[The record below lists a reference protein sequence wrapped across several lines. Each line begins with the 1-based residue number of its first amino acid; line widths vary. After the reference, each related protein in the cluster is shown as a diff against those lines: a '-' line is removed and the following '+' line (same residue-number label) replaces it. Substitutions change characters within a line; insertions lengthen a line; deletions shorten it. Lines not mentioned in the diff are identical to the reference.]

1 MDSNY
6 DEEMDRNVDF
16 DSEYEMMPMPIA
28 PMFMPGMNM
37 GMNMGMMGN
46 GMNPEMMGN
55 VMNPEMMRAYNF
67 QDMGMFQMMPPQAA
81 GFNFPDFYDEDV
93 SDDDLNESSR
103 KKKPKKDKYGYQKQV
118 NRIFNQMRRYN
129 PGVFRYLRMY
139 GLPRYAAERIV
150 KRIIRL
156 TLMYSEY

>member
-16 DSEYEMMPMPIA
+16 DSEYEMMPMPIM

-37 GMNMGMMGN
+37 GMNMGMMQN
-46 GMNPEMMGN
+46 GMNPEMM
-55 VMNPEMMRAYNF
+55 RQCNF
-67 QDMGMFQMMPPQAA
+67 IDMGMFQMMPPQAA
-81 GFNFPDFYDEDV
+81 GFNFDDFYDVDV
-93 SDDDLNESSR
+93 SEDDLDESLR

-139 GLPRYAAERIV
+139 GVPNYAAERIV
-150 KRIIRL
+150 RRIIRL